1 MKTLLTLLAALM
13 LVGCELIDTTS
24 EPQIEKTKVY
34 IWTNAKPYPW
44 HQGGNDFHFVKCDVK
59 INGQIEKTIFKTPRP
74 SCGEVSN
81 DYIVLELPAGTYTGH
96 IQHWCGYQGYNL
108 TEGVFDVRFTVRNNS
123 ECIILDA
130 GDIRNWN

>member
-1 MKTLLTLLAALM
+1 MKTLITIAAAL
-13 LVGCELIDTTS
+13 LIAACEQNTTV

-44 HQGGNDFHFVKCDVK
+44 HQGGHDFYFVKCEVK
-59 INGQIEKTIFKTPRP
+59 INGQIEKTIYTTPRP
-74 SCGEVSN
+74 SCGEISN

-96 IQHWCGYQGYNL
+96 IQHWCGYNDYTL
-108 TEGVFDVRFTVRNNS
+108 TEGVFDVRFTVTNTP

-130 GDIRNWN
+130 GEILNWN